1 MVNIGAYWANR
12 GETVLMIDMDLTAP
26 GLSYSPLLGD
36 HLHAE
41 GPGNGFSDLLA
52 AYYRGRNTHPDQ
64 LHFMPP
70 SLLMREVHPPDKN
83 GMPLK
88 EGRWNRGGRLL
99 AIGAGTT
106 HVPHLKHHET
116 TSPHAAALADEKE
129 SLTVI
134 KDIPPADGRGEE
146 ETLEEYSLRSLALA
160 IREDLESWRE
170 DDRCIDRVLI
180 DCRTGLPEL
189 LELSLGYLSSR
200 MVMVVGLNEQNRE
213 GMRQLLTA
221 LQKRIPIGG
230 FPGDL
235 RVVFSPVPR
244 TDDEENVIAALEES
258 NKLLESLM
266 RIDPSNN
273 EQESQPLTS
282 LLHYTPRLATGDA
295 PLVTTHPHLLYAREV
310 REIAKWLEGDFRTAS
325 VVEDFKDRLDETGD
339 FLKPEE
345 VTRFPGATT
354 TRRSNPSVGLPRWF
368 WPLPR
373 EVRED
378 IDRRTQ
384 KCNELIT
391 FNPDIKVD
399 KDVFLTKLSW
409 SVSANADEKRQILL
423 KAESLSQEQVDQL
436 LDIFDEERQKFG
448 SMAEE
453 QWEGLLNYYWD
464 HQKNWAEIV
473 EGTEG
478 VKRFLTAPL
487 KGESLHPLWETWPTY
502 WANSADVL
510 SEQDPDQ
517 AEQLYQRAIAVD
529 PNHAPILG
537 NFALFMENIKQNHD
551 LAEQLYQRAIAV
563 DPNHAP
569 ILGDFAI
576 FIKNIRQNHDLAE
589 QLYQRAIAADPNDA
603 NALGNFAIFM
613 TDIRQNHDLAE
624 QLYQRAIAADP
635 NHAKIL
641 GNFANFMTDVRQNHD
656 LAEQLY
662 QRAIT
667 ADPNDANAL
676 GNFALFMTNV
686 RRNHDLAEQLYQRA
700 IVADPNHA
708 NALGNFALFMTDV
721 RQNHDLAEQL
731 YQRAIAADPNHA
743 NALGNFANF
752 TNDVRKKPDQAEQL
766 YQRAIAA
773 DPKDG
778 NILGNYA
785 GFLLARKRKAEGLER
800 LQAAFGLLSQQE
812 PPLQLELCYYAT
824 IHAPDRYPEAL
835 STLKR
840 LIVDGVRSPGWDLSG
855 HVAIAREHNDPR
867 AELLAQLAAVISDGA
882 DPASLDRF

>member
-1 MVNIGAYWANR
+1 MKIYSLFSFKGGVGRTALMVNIGAYWANR

-36 HLHAE
+36 HLHIE

-116 TSPHAAALADEKE
+116 TSPHAAALADKKE

-221 LQKRIPIGG
+221 LQKRIPIGE
-230 FPGDL
+230 FPGAL
-235 RVVFSPVPR
+235 KVVFSPVPR
-244 TDDEENVIAALEES
+244 TDDEDNVIAALDES
-258 NKLLESLM
+258 KKLLKSPM
-266 RIDPSNN
+266 RIDPRNN
-273 EQESQPLTS
+273 EQESPPETS

-409 SVSANADEKRQILL
+409 SVSFDADGKRQILK

-453 QWEGLLNYYWD
+453 QWEGLLNYYWV

-473 EGTEG
+473 DGAEG

-487 KGESLHPLWETWPTY
+487 KGESLHPSWETWPIY
-502 WANSADVL
+502 WIKNANVL
-510 SEQDPDQ
+510 FKQNPDQ
-517 AEQLYQRAIAVD
+517 AEQLYQRAIAAN
-529 PNHAPILG
+529 PNHAVTLG
-537 NFALFMENIKQNHD
+537 NFALFMKNIRRNYAQT
-551 LAEQLYQRAIAV
+551 EFLYQRAVAA
-563 DPNHAP
+563 DPNHAD
-569 ILGDFAI
+569 ILGDFA
-576 FIKNIRQNHDLAE
+576 D
-589 QLYQRAIAADPNDA
+589 
-603 NALGNFAIFM
+603 FM
-613 TDIRQNHDLAE
+613 TDIQHNHDQAE

-635 NHAKIL
+635 NH
-641 GNFANFMTDVRQNHD
+641 V
-656 LAEQLY
+656 
-662 QRAIT
+662 
-667 ADPNDANAL
+667 NAL
-676 GNFALFMTNV
+676 GNFAVFMTYI
-686 RRNHDLAEQLYQRA
+686 RK
-700 IVADPNHA
+700 
-708 NALGNFALFMTDV
+708 
-721 RQNHDLAEQL
+721 NHDLAEQL

-752 TNDVRKKPDQAEQL
+752 MTTIRQNHDLAEQL

-773 DPKDG
+773 DPKDA

-800 LQAAFGLLSQQE
+800 LQAAFGQLSPQE
-812 PPLQLELCYYAT
+812 RPLQLELCYYAT